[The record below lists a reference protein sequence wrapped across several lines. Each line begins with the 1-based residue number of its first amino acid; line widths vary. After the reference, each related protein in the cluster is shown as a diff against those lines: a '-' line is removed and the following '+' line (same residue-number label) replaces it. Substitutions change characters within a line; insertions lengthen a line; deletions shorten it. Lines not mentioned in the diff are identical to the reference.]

1 MSTMSPVF
9 ENTSPRVL
17 ELKELLEEVGKY
29 EAGIDAL
36 TLAKA
41 LVAKGHH
48 PYAIQRA
55 IQVALDK
62 GDLDLGAKLR
72 LQRPRV
78 AA

>member
-1 MSTMSPVF
+1 MSPVF
-9 ENTSPRVL
+9 ENTSARAL
-17 ELKELLEEVGKY
+17 DLKELLEEVGKH
-29 EAGIDAL
+29 EVGIDAL

-48 PYAIQRA
+48 PYAIQRT
-55 IQVALDK
+55 IQVALDR
-62 GDLDLGAKLR
+62 GELDLGAKLR

>member
-1 MSTMSPVF
+1 MSPVF
-9 ENTSPRVL
+9 ENTSNRALDP
-17 ELKELLEEVGKY
+17 KELLEEVGKH

-41 LVAKGHH
+41 LVAQGHH

-55 IQVALDK
+55 IQIALDR

>member
-1 MSTMSPVF
+1 MSPVF
-9 ENTSPRVL
+9 ENTPPRPL
-17 ELKELLEEVGKY
+17 DPKELLEEVGKH
-29 EAGIDAL
+29 EAGVDAL

-41 LVAKGHH
+41 LIARGHH

-55 IQVALDK
+55 IQAALDR